1 MPPPSGSLFRVA
13 HARID
18 RLQDRLPTRAR
29 RELATCLTAISDD
42 VDELL
47 VLTDGA
53 RGVPSVATPT
63 VQARIER
70 LSARCAVL
78 EDALG
83 ADGMS
88 VAAQRALAAVIEAC
102 ADVATW
108 VMEAP
113 PSAPAQVA

>member
-18 RLQDRLPTRAR
+18 RLQDRLPARAR
-29 RELATCLTAISDD
+29 RDLAPFLAALSED

-53 RGVPSVATPT
+53 RSAPSVATPT
-63 VQARIER
+63 LQARIER

-88 VAAQRALAAVIEAC
+88 AAAQRALTAVIEAC
-102 ADVATW
+102 ADIATW